1 MPSLQKRHDKEVR
14 DSADYMVQNRS
25 WLLVILLLSLI
36 IGVVISEYLTRGK
49 MSPYF
54 DGGWLTYL
62 IHEISR
68 RIKEFMR
75 MLSEAINAFHF

>member
-25 WLLVILLLSLI
+25 WLLVILLLTLI

-62 IHEISR
+62 IYEISQ